1 MTIELKYGKIISDP
15 NKIIENCIINCKS
28 TVARPIFFETTDIFP
43 RMPGVVK
50 ASDLEFEVKIYS
62 IFGAKAKILKL
73 SDLVENLD
81 KDDNLLILQF
91 KGDVLWRLRTNPNK
105 THRFWDLGELI
116 FINLTKMCSSNP
128 EVVVWWNCK
137 PSDLSNGN
145 HFQELGELSV
155 EYSMLECPREIYKN
169 DRFMSWNFKEITIQY
184 VSEYSGSHY
193 MKYDAPDGIRS
204 IPHSSKGKR
213 KLGLKPV
220 HSWLSKANPYSDL
233 GLERPFLIAYGKHL
247 YEGNDNKADQIIKLW
262 KTEWAK
268 QFNSKHPIINLIF
281 EGEINES
288 DGKFLSSLL
297 SDYTDLY
304 NKYMVL
310 PTKRYLDT
318 IKTMLESSSYHD
330 NCHIFFQNILDS
342 NSEVEQEILS
352 MWTSKW
358 WRQYPLS
365 HILVNSVFSGK
376 ITNETATFL
385 HQIYNDH
392 GLVVETFLKH
402 HSTKV
407 MLLKSILAAGFRG
420 HQQAILGIL
429 KGGDPKK
436 VAQISNIDIDFTMLD
451 SN

>member
-1 MTIELKYGKIISDP
+1 
-15 NKIIENCIINCKS
+15 
-28 TVARPIFFETTDIFP
+28 
-43 RMPGVVK
+43 
-50 ASDLEFEVKIYS
+50 
-62 IFGAKAKILKL
+62 
-73 SDLVENLD
+73 
-81 KDDNLLILQF
+81 
-91 KGDVLWRLRTNPNK
+91 
-105 THRFWDLGELI
+105 
-116 FINLTKMCSSNP
+116 
-128 EVVVWWNCK
+128 
-137 PSDLSNGN
+137 
-145 HFQELGELSV
+145 
-155 EYSMLECPREIYKN
+155 
-169 DRFMSWNFKEITIQY
+169 
-184 VSEYSGSHY
+184 
-193 MKYDAPDGIRS
+193 MKYDAPDGIRA
-204 IPHSSKGKR
+204 IPYSSEDKR

-220 HSWLSKANPYSDL
+220 RSWLSKANPYSDL

-247 YEGNDNKADQIIKLW
+247 YEGNDYKADQIIKLW
-262 KTEWAK
+262 KAEWAK
-268 QFNSKHPIINLIF
+268 QFNSEHPIINLIF
-281 EGEINES
+281 EGKINEA

-304 NKYMVL
+304 NKYMAL
-310 PTKRYLDT
+310 PSKRYLDT

-342 NSEVEQEILS
+342 KLEVEQEILS

-392 GLVVETFLKH
+392 GLVVETFLKN